1 MQRWTKS
8 QSQQKPPANAPQPLQ
23 TKYPKGLDYSIL
35 NITWHNSLCIA
46 MPSQSALEDNQ
57 GSIWVG
63 DHLRIPGGCS
73 RAGLLPDWKVVSSI
87 HGCSCVC

>member
-8 QSQQKPPANAPQPLQ
+8 QQKPAANAPQPLQ
-23 TKYPKGLDYSIL
+23 TKYPEGLEYSIL
-35 NITWHNSLCIA
+35 NIIWHNSLCIA
-46 MPSQSALEDNQ
+46 ILSQSALEDNQ

-73 RAGLLPDWKVVSSI
+73 IASVVFI
-87 HGCSCVC
+87 VV